1 MGSNPDYTITLIVP
15 AAGAPVVAPEVLRVS
30 HTGGTLR
37 WAIYCARSIV
47 ERVKIEF
54 ESGTTITFPTGAEQ
68 PVNTVAVPP
77 DNPYKKQGS
86 IDANVPANTGTIS
99 ILEKY
104 TGILLTGDGTEID
117 RIDPFIIVDTP

>member
-1 MGSNPDYTITLIVP
+1 MGSNPDYTVTLVIP
-15 AAGAPVVAPEVLRVS
+15 AAGTPIVDPEVLRVA
-30 HTGGTLR
+30 HAGGTLN

-54 ESGTTITFPTGAEQ
+54 ESGTTITFPTGDEQ
-68 PVNTVAVPP
+68 PVNAVAVPP

-86 IDANVPANTGTIS
+86 IDANIPANTGTIS

-104 TGILLTGDGTEID
+104 AVVLLTVNGTEID
-117 RIDPFIIVDTP
+117 RVDPYIVTDRP